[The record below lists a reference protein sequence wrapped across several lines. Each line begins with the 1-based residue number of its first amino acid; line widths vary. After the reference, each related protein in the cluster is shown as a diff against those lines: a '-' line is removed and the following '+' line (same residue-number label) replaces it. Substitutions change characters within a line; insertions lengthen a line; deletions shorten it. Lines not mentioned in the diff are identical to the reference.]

1 MGDELPDTGDR
12 RERTGLSRSLGWFS
26 LALGTV
32 QVLAPDRV
40 ARLIGVEP
48 TSGAEALMRAIG
60 TQELLLGVGILRRPP
75 RGWLW
80 SRVAGDVSHLA
91 MLAAAMR
98 SDDGQR
104 DRTAK
109 ATAVVATIGAVDLIA
124 SLRAGGDSGRAV
136 RSVSS
141 LTVNRSP
148 DEVYRRWRRL
158 EDLPAF
164 SSHVTSVEVRDAR
177 RSHWVA
183 TAPGGTTVAW
193 DAEIVADVPDR
204 RIAWR
209 SLPGADVPNEGA
221 VRFAPAPGDRG
232 TEVTLELRYD
242 VPGGRAGRAIAR
254 ILGEHPEQ
262 AAKDDLRRFKQVV
275 ETGQVVRSDGSP
287 DGTRSRRQMSQ
298 QAARPRA

>member
-1 MGDELPDTGDR
+1 MGDERRDTDDGRDR
-12 RERTGLSRSLGWFS
+12 TALTRSLGWFS
-26 LALGTV
+26 LALGTA
-32 QVLAPDRV
+32 QVLAPHRV

-48 TSGAEALMRAIG
+48 TPRTETLMRAVG
-60 TQELLLGVGILRRPP
+60 TQELLLGAGVLRRPP

-80 SRVAGDVSHLA
+80 SRVAGDISHLA
-91 MLAAAMR
+91 MLAAAIG

-104 DRTAK
+104 ERTAK
-109 ATAVVATIGAVDLIA
+109 ATAAVAAIGVVDLVA
-124 SLRAGGDSGRAV
+124 SLRAGGDAGRAV

-141 LTVNRSP
+141 LTVNRAP

-158 EDLPAF
+158 EDLPGF
-164 SSHVTSVEVRDAR
+164 SSHVTSVEVRDRR

-183 TAPGGTTVAW
+183 TAPGGTTVEW
-193 DAEIVADVPDR
+193 DAEIVADVPGR

-209 SLPGADVPNEGA
+209 SLPGADVANEGTI
-221 VRFAPAPGDRG
+221 RFAPAPGDRG

-242 VPGGRAGRAIAR
+242 VPGGGAGRAIAR
-254 ILGEHPEQ
+254 MLGEHPEQ
-262 AAKDDLRRFKQVV
+262 AAEDDLRRFKQMV

-298 QAARPRA
+298 QPALPRA